1 MNYREFEQLFPTEE
15 KAIDYYLEN
24 RYKGI
29 ITCPHCGNKENIYR
43 YKNRTKVFQCYS
55 CKNSFSPFHDTIF
68 WHARIKIRYW
78 FYVIIMFLNNRSG
91 ISARNVQRQIG
102 VSYPTALRMLR
113 QIRKAMSNEE
123 EKVFSGIVEVDET
136 YIGGKPRKFNNKE
149 GKPLIK
155 KQLNKQGRGT
165 NKTPA
170 VGVKDR
176 ETGQIYVKVMLPNKE
191 GKKLT
196 GKQLIKVINAVCV
209 EGTTVITDEFKGYNN
224 LTKNGYI
231 HYKVN
236 HSLGQ
241 YSAGNGIHTNG
252 IENFWSIFKMG
263 WYGTYRHMSIK
274 YLQLYIN
281 EFCFRQN
288 TRLHERAFDILLDR
302 TVIS

>member
-1 MNYREFEQLFPTEE
+1 V
-15 KAIDYYLEN
+15 
-24 RYKGI
+24 I
-29 ITCPHCGNKENIYR
+29 IT
-43 YKNRTKVFQCYS
+43 
-55 CKNSFSPFHDTIF
+55 
-68 WHARIKIRYW
+68 
-78 FYVIIMFLNNRSG
+78 FLNNRSG
-91 ISARNVQRQIG
+91 VSARNIQRQIG

-123 EKVFSGIVEVDET
+123 EAKVFSGIVEVDET
-136 YIGGKPRKFNNKE
+136 YIGGKPRKYNNKE
-149 GKPLIK
+149 GKKITK
-155 KQLNKQGRGT
+155 KQQNKRGRGT

-176 ETGQIYVKVMLPNKE
+176 ETGQIYVKVILPNKE
-191 GKKLT
+191 GQRLS
-196 GKQLIKVINAVCV
+196 GKQLIEVINAGCV
-209 EGTTVITDEFKGYNN
+209 EGTTVITDEFKGYNK
-224 LTKNGYI
+224 LSKNGYI

-252 IENFWSIFKMG
+252 IENFWSILKMG

-288 TRLHERAFDILLDR
+288 TRLHECAFDVLLKR
-302 TVIS
+302 TVINNPSIIEAAILKAI